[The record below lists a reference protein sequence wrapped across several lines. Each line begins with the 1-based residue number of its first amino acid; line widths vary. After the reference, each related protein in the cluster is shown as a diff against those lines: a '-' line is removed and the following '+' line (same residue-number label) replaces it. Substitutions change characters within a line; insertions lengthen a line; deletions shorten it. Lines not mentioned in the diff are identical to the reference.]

1 TLNTSSSNYQSN
13 EEVEKTFN
21 GEKAKSRYTLDE
33 CKTYTIEYAKFKL
46 NTSDPVKNINAF
58 ALGCYRSGEKDIW
71 IDDYFRTGKIT
82 DYSLEDYEELTLS
95 DKSKIASKPNSNN
108 KLTSSKTDNKSLGC
122 ATTTSASASASVN
135 TSTSATTNCLANDA
149 IDSQV
154 VDIINV
160 AGTADV
166 IDVVIDGQNVEINEV
181 AEVVQSSD
189 ETNSLADKVE
199 EQSQTIENT
208 SNNVTNIADRLSVKS
223 DSNAKESTRKPSFK
237 ELHIDTLDPKEVNG
251 KYSFETYLDY
261 ILREESKRMEAKGR
275 PLFSAEGLAKH
286 LYTTGKDDLKVKSF
300 IEKMRN
306 LAVGARPGD
315 LAGLVENKIGNS
327 NDNNNNSNNS
337 SNNAVGTVSRYD
349 ANRGKDQQGNGIDF
363 SLSETKQFLEQDL
376 AITKLEQQFWQSLDS
391 QQTSEITKIALAEYK
406 ANYPNDLSLLAP
418 DRVIQHVQDRLSRR
432 IAKLAYSTK
441 QEPKLALTNLG
452 TELINS
458 LGDDERAEMIEEFI
472 PTFAK
477 RVGLDYYKSD
487 AKQQKIYLNAI
498 QMDIGISLA
507 IAKLIKS

>member
-33 CKTYTIEYAKFKL
+33 CKTYTIEYAKSKVG
-46 NTSDPVKNINAF
+46 SGDPIDSINAF
-58 ALGCYRSGEKDIW
+58 AGWCYREGLQDIW
-71 IDDYFRTGKIT
+71 IDDFFRTGKIS
-82 DYSLEDYEELTLS
+82 DYTLEDYEGFS
-95 DKSKIASKPNSNN
+95 SPDKPKIASKPNNNN
-108 KLTSSKTDNKSLGC
+108 KLTNSKTDNKNAGC
-122 ATTTSASASASVN
+122 VTATSVN

-160 AGTADV
+160 AGIADV

-181 AEVVQSSD
+181 VEVVQSSD
-189 ETNSLADKVE
+189 KTNCLADKVE
-199 EQSQTIENT
+199 EQSQVVENT
-208 SNNVTNIADRLSVKS
+208 SNNVINIADRLSVKF
-223 DSNAKESTRKPSFK
+223 DNNAKEATRKPSFK

-275 PLFSAEGLAKH
+275 PLLSAEGLAKH

-315 LAGLVENKIGNS
+315 LAGLVENKSLNP
-327 NDNNNNSNNS
+327 NDNNNNSNSS
-337 SNNAVGTVSRYD
+337 SNNIVGTVSKYD

-363 SLSETKQFLEQDL
+363 SLSETKQLLAQDL

-432 IAKLAYSTK
+432 IAKLAYSTQ
-441 QEPKLALTNLG
+441 QEPKIALTNLG
-452 TELINS
+452 TELING

-472 PTFAK
+472 PIFAK
-477 RVGLDYYKSD
+477 RVGIDYYNCD
-487 AKQQKIYLNAI
+487 ADRQKIYLDAM
-498 QMDIGISLA
+498 QRDIGINLA
-507 IAKLIKS
+507 IANLIRNN